1 MNNELALVIV
11 CNAIIFLEAAERAL
25 GSVARVIN
33 VVGSPFSQR

>member
-1 MNNELALVIV
+1 MHYELALVIV
-11 CNAIIFLEAAERAL
+11 CSVIIFLETAERAL